1 MARRSTI
8 WPHSVRSQVD
18 EVDEDMPEEA
28 DFNLLENEA
37 QSNDQPI
44 EMLGNEHMLLAELDM
59 SGLNPYKL
67 LSPIEDQNEASGDED
82 ASPIRRTQRSDKIMK
97 EISFKTLTRVT
108 DKFYNLNLI
117 NDSGSTESQ
126 ADLQLRKHQYGEE
139 DLPEDEDEHV
149 DFEYTRTVTDVRRT
163 GQKSSSEGKH

>member
-1 MARRSTI
+1 VARRSTI

-18 EVDEDMPEEA
+18 EVDENIPEEA
-28 DFNLLENEA
+28 DFNLLVNEA

-44 EMLGNEHMLLAELDM
+44 EMLGNEHMLLTGLDM

-67 LSPIEDQNEASGDED
+67 LSPIQDQNEASGDED
-82 ASPIRRTQRSDKIMK
+82 ANPIRRTQRSDKIMK

-117 NDSGSTESQ
+117 NDSGSTDSQ
-126 ADLQLRKHQYGEE
+126 ADL
-139 DLPEDEDEHV
+139 
-149 DFEYTRTVTDVRRT
+149 
-163 GQKSSSEGKH
+163 